1 MKIGIITQPLYANYG
16 GILQNYA
23 LQQVLKKMGHSPIT
37 LDYMPSLSFG
47 RYILYVGKNLLFSL
61 SPVKR
66 RPIKPYKH
74 FLERPTSI
82 DSFVR
87 HHIDLTKTISRY
99 SKRLLRKNKIDALI
113 VGSDQVWR
121 YSYNSHYIKDMYLW
135 FANDYPCRKIT
146 YAASFGVERWDYP
159 DSVSQEIRK
168 QAKVFDSVSV
178 RERSGVEICCNHL
191 GVDASL
197 VLDPTLLLNVS
208 DYDRFCTAPVPA
220 EEPFL
225 VAYLLDMNKEKA
237 GLIENVANKKGLL
250 VKYLTVSA
258 SSCSIEEWLSTIRR
272 AAFVITDSYHGSLF
286 SILFEKQFLTII
298 NKKRGADRFNTLFEN
313 LGLQDRLLDSAT
325 LLPDSEKRID
335 YSVGKQKLEQF
346 RNMSLSYLAT
356 ALS

>member
-168 QAKVFDSVSV
+168 QAKIFDFVTV
-178 RERSGVEICCNHL
+178 RERSGVEICRNHL
-191 GVDASL
+191 GVDAAL

-208 DYDRFCTAPVPA
+208 DYDRFCTAPDPA

-237 GLIENVANKKGLL
+237 ELIENVANKKGLL

-298 NKKRGADRFNTLFEN
+298 NKKRGADRFNTLFES

-325 LLPDSEKRID
+325 LLPNSEKRID
-335 YSVGKQKLEQF
+335 FSVGKQKLEQF